1 MTPNGAK
8 GPKKTRRWVLIADS
22 IADRIITVGGVL
34 VIGAVLGMM
43 VFLVYEVI
51 PLFKGG
57 SVQAKSN
64 YILDPEANPVLGIM
78 TDEYKTIAASIGND
92 GSVTAWHARTG
103 AYLDAPSFDFN
114 GTTAVAFART
124 IEGADMAF
132 AFDDGTVRFGHMT
145 FPPEII
151 SVDQAPQGLKELDE
165 KDRSNGAEVF
175 SAVPGGQLRKSSVRA
190 QLDAPIKLTDS
201 EDPIVAMDY
210 RVTTFG
216 DKPKKILL
224 AVSGRGRPSL
234 TVAESKL
241 NMFTR
246 KLTTKTDRTELPPLP
261 HGAKIA
267 YALVNDL
274 ADTAL
279 LAEKSGRIYRYN
291 TRDPDSPV
299 LAETVD
305 LLPAGVDLTALS
317 YLLGEKS
324 LVVGGSD
331 GSVSIYFV
339 LQREGAQTS
348 DGFALVKTRQFMPQE
363 AAITAI
369 SASQRGKTF
378 ATADANGEVW
388 IRHGT
393 SEKTLLRL
401 GSKDDKSPPRG
412 IALTPR
418 LDGMLVVRNDW
429 RGAFWDFDISHP
441 ETSLHTLFG
450 KVWYEGYPEPSY
462 TWQSTGATE
471 GFEPKISLIPLIFG
485 TLKATFYSL
494 LIAIPIAL
502 LSAIY
507 TSEFLSFRVRTK
519 VKPVIEIMAS
529 LPSVV
534 LGFVAALVIAPV
546 VETWV
551 SAVILGFGLL
561 PLFLI
566 FAAYLWQLLP
576 QRWALRLEGVP
587 KFFIIS
593 VVVGSAMYFA
603 YLGGPLFERVF
614 FAGDFKAW
622 LNRDV
627 GGPAPCTFLMALPA
641 MAAVVSWIN
650 VRLFGRRTTL
660 YIRSLPMPYSALID
674 VTRWLGVAAASACA
688 AFAVTLLLTVLGFDP
703 RGTFVDTYTQRNTL
717 VVGFA
722 MGFAVIPIIY
732 TLAEDALNS
741 VPEHLRSAS
750 LACGATP
757 WQTALWI
764 VLPAAI
770 SGVFSAV
777 MIGMGRAVGETMIV
791 VMSAGNTPLIDLN
804 IFNGLRALSA
814 NIAVEL
820 PEAPKD
826 GTLYRVL
833 FMTGLVLFAMTFVI
847 NTVAELVRSRFRKR
861 AMQL

>member
-1 MTPNGAK
+1 MPAEQAA
-8 GPKKTRRWVLIADS
+8 GPRKTRRWVLIADK
-22 IADRIITVGGVL
+22 IADHVIKIGGVL

-43 VFLVYEVI
+43 VFLVYEVL

-57 SVQAKSN
+57 SIEARSD
-64 YILDPEANPVLGIM
+64 YFLDSESSPVLGIVM
-78 TDEYKTIAASIGND
+78 DEHKTIAVSVSND

-114 GTTAVAFART
+114 GKTAVAFART
-124 IEGADMAF
+124 IEEADMAF
-132 AFDDGTVRFGHMT
+132 AFDDGTVRFGRIT
-145 FPPEII
+145 FPTEII
-151 SVDQAPQGLKELDE
+151 SADKAAQGLKALDE
-165 KDRSNGAEVF
+165 QDRSNGKEVF
-175 SAVPGGQLRKSSVRA
+175 SHIPGGQIQKSSVHL
-190 QLDAPIKLTDS
+190 QLEAPVKSSVS
-201 EDPIVAMDY
+201 EDPITAIDY

-216 DKPKKILL
+216 DRPKKILA
-224 AVSGRGRPSL
+224 AVNSRGLPSL
-234 TVAESKL
+234 TVVESKL

-246 KLTTKTDRTELPPLP
+246 KLSAATSRTDLPPLP
-261 HGAKIA
+261 QEAKIV

-274 ADTAL
+274 ADTVL
-279 LAEKSGRIYRYN
+279 FAEKSGRVYRYN

-305 LLPAGVDLTALS
+305 LLPAGMELTAFG
-317 YLLGEKS
+317 YLLGEHS
-324 LVVGGSD
+324 VVVGGSD
-331 GSVSIYFV
+331 GSVNIYFL

-348 DGFALVKTRQFMPQE
+348 DGFSLTKTRQLEPQR
-363 AAITAI
+363 AAITAF
-369 SASQRGKTF
+369 SPSQRGKTF
-378 ATADANGEVW
+378 ASADATGQVW

-401 GSKDDKSPPRG
+401 GSTDDKLPPRG
-412 IALTPR
+412 IVLAPR
-418 LDGMLVVRNDW
+418 LDGMLIVRNDW
-429 RGAFWDFDISHP
+429 QGAFYDLAIAHP
-441 ETSLHTLFG
+441 EVSLHTLFG
-450 KVWYEGYPEPSY
+450 KVWYEGYSEPSY

-471 GFEPKISLIPLIFG
+471 GSEPKISLVPLIFG
-485 TLKATFYSL
+485 TLKATVYSL
-494 LIAIPIAL
+494 MFAIPIAL

-507 TSEFLSFRVRTK
+507 TSEFLSYAIRAK
-519 VKPVIEIMAS
+519 VKPVMEIMAS

-534 LGFVAALVIAPV
+534 LGFVAALVIAPI

-551 SAVILGFGLL
+551 SAVILIFGLL

-566 FAAYLWQLLP
+566 LAAYLWQLLP
-576 QRWALRLEGVP
+576 QRWALRLDGVP
-587 KFFIIS
+587 KFVIVSI
-593 VVVGSAMYFA
+593 VVGSAMYFA
-603 YLGGPLFERVF
+603 YLGGPLFEQMF

-627 GGPAPCTFLMALPA
+627 GGPAPCTFLLVLPA
-641 MAAVVSWIN
+641 MTLLVSWIN
-650 VRLFGRRTTL
+650 ARLFGRRTTL
-660 YIRSLPMPYSALID
+660 YIRELPMPYSALMD
-674 VTRWLGVAAASACA
+674 LMRWLGVAAASACA
-688 AFAVTLLLTVLGFDP
+688 AYIVTLLLTVAGFDP

-764 VLPAAI
+764 VLPTAI

-791 VMSAGNTPLIDLN
+791 VMSAGNTPLMDLN

-833 FMTGLVLFAMTFVI
+833 FLTGLVLFSMTFVI

>member
-1 MTPNGAK
+1 MAPTGVIGLK
-8 GPKKTRRWVLIADS
+8 ETRRWVLIADS
-22 IADRIITVGGVL
+22 IADRVITVGGVL

-43 VFLVYEVI
+43 VFLVYEVL

-57 SVQAKSN
+57 SVQAQSD
-64 YILDPEANPVLGIM
+64 YILDAEVKPVLGVM
-78 TDEYKTIAASIGND
+78 ADEYKTIAASISND
-92 GSVTAWHARTG
+92 GSVTAWHTRTG

-114 GTTAVAFART
+114 GKTAVAFART
-124 IEGADMAF
+124 IEGADLAF
-132 AFDDGTVRFGHMT
+132 AFDDGTVRFGRVT
-145 FPPEII
+145 FPTEII
-151 SVDQAPQGLKELDE
+151 SADQAPHDLKALDE
-165 KDRSNGAEVF
+165 HDRSNGAEVF
-175 SAVPGGQLRKSSVRA
+175 SLIPGGQIRKNSVHLQLEEPVRSS
-190 QLDAPIKLTDS
+190 LL
-201 EDPIVAMDY
+201 EDPIAAIDY
-210 RVTTFG
+210 RVATFG
-216 DKPKKILL
+216 DRPKKIVA
-224 AVSGRGRPSL
+224 AVNSRGLPSL

-246 KLTTKTDRTELPPLP
+246 KLTTTTNRTDLPSLP
-261 HGAKIA
+261 QGAKIA

-274 ADTAL
+274 ADTVL
-279 LAEKSGRIYRYN
+279 FAEKSGRVYRYN

-305 LLPAGVDLTALS
+305 LLPAGINLTALS

-324 LVVGGSD
+324 LVVGASD
-331 GSVSIYFV
+331 GSVNIYFV
-339 LQREGAQTS
+339 LQTNGAQTA
-348 DGFALVKTRQFMPQE
+348 DGFSLVKARQFMPQT

-369 SASQRGKTF
+369 SPSQRGKTF
-378 ATADANGEVW
+378 ATADAAGEVW

-401 GSKDDKSPPRG
+401 GSKEDKSPPRG
-412 IALTPR
+412 IALAPR

-450 KVWYEGYPEPSY
+450 KVWYEGYPEPTY

-471 GFEPKISLIPLIFG
+471 GFEPKISLVPLIFG

-502 LSAIY
+502 LGAIY
-507 TSEFLSFRVRTK
+507 TSEFLHFRVRAK
-519 VKPVIEIMAS
+519 VKPIIEIMAS

-561 PLFLI
+561 PLLLI

-576 QRWALRLEGVP
+576 QRWALRLDGIP
-587 KFFIIS
+587 KFLIVS
-593 VVVGSAMYFA
+593 VVVGSAVYFA
-603 YLGGPLFERVF
+603 YLGGPFFEQIF

-622 LNRDV
+622 LNCDV

-641 MAAVVSWIN
+641 VAVMVSWFNSRI
-650 VRLFGRRTTL
+650 FGRRTIL
-660 YIRSLPMPYSALID
+660 YIRGLPMPYSALMD
-674 VTRWLGVAAASACA
+674 LARWLGVAVASACA
-688 AFAVTLLLTVLGFDP
+688 AFAVTLLLTAIGFDP

-847 NTVAELVRSRFRKR
+847 NTVAELVRLRFRKR